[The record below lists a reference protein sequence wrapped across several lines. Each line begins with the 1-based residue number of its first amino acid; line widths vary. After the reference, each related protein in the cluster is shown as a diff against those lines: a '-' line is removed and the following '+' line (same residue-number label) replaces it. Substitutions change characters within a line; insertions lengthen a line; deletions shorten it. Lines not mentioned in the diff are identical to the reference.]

1 MIGTWIQRTM
11 LLAVVGGIAGYATA
25 NDGFDRYQVIL
36 ERQPFGEPE
45 PEPEPPPPAEDEIPP
60 WAEAY
65 RLCSVYESFGKEVQ
79 VALLDTKTNKPVMLT
94 LGGDPVEGIE
104 LLAANL
110 TEEEATFA
118 KDGQSVT
125 MKLMASSTPAPRQ
138 ETARTRNGRG
148 RGTSDRPVVQPP
160 QRPTNTP
167 PPVPSR
173 PRGVLR
179 SVTR

>member
-1 MIGTWIQRTM
+1 MMGIWIQRTM
-11 LLAVVGGIAGYATA
+11 LIAVVGGTAAYATA

-45 PEPEPPPPAEDEIPP
+45 PEPVPPPPAENEIPP
-60 WAEAY
+60 WAETY
-65 RLCSVYESFGKEVQ
+65 RLCSVYESFGKEIQ
-79 VALLDTKTNKPVMLT
+79 VALLDTKTNKPVMLK

-104 LLAANL
+104 LLAADL
-110 TEEEATFA
+110 SGEEATFA

-138 ETARTRNGRG
+138 QAARATTPRG
-148 RGTSDRPVVQPP
+148 GSDRPVVQPP

-167 PPVPSR
+167 PPVPNR

-179 SVTR
+179 SATR